1 MTAMSKTLFR
11 KSTVCQAPC
20 WGLCVL
26 WIGRKK
32 IFKKETEVENFGLL
46 PARQRMQRW
55 GGVGRGE
62 VRLGVWGTRSHL
74 RRYGGG
80 GRGERNRRLEK
91 HLRQRG
97 PSPRKRTGGPLRAQL
112 EGFTA
117 EVTEGEASELRFGF
131 QSAHPPEP

>member
-1 MTAMSKTLFR
+1 MGWR
-11 KSTVCQAPC
+11 WQ
-20 WGLCVL
+20 
-26 WIGRKK
+26 GRSEAGRECGEQVV
-32 IFKKETEVENFGLL
+32 IE
-46 PARQRMQRW
+46 
-55 GGVGRGE
+55 GGMVGGQ
-62 VRLGVWGTRSHL
+62 
-74 RRYGGG
+74 
-80 GRGERNRRLEK
+80 GERNRRLEK